1 MRRGPALSLIIVVV
15 IAVGSLAGTLLADY
29 SPQLGLDLQGGASV
43 VLRPK
48 TKANSGA
55 LKQAISI
62 IRNRVDGLGVAEADV
77 HAEGQNI
84 IVQLP
89 GVKDQKRALDL
100 VGQTAE
106 LRFRPVLEAVPLSE
120 TATTTTTAAPAP
132 ATTAPGTA
140 TTAAPA
146 SPTTAAP
153 ASPTTAAPATLRPEG
168 AELAQGATTTAPP
181 ATTAPTTAAPAPD
194 ATATTVPAAATGGIP
209 TSTRE
214 EDKAEAVVVLPIK
227 EKGKISGRYR
237 LGPTELTGKAVKSA
251 RAQFDQQQG
260 WLVAFTLNGKGST
273 EFDALA
279 ARNVGKQVAIVLDGV
294 VQSAPTIQQASFGGS
309 GQITGSFTE
318 REAKD
323 LALVLRYG
331 SLPVELRPETVQ
343 TVSAS
348 LGKDSLHAGVLA
360 GLLGLG
366 LVLLYM
372 ILYYRA
378 LGIVVLCG
386 LAVSG
391 MLMWSIVSFLGER
404 SGLAL
409 SLAGAV
415 GIIVSVGVT
424 VDSYVVYFERLKD
437 EIRAG
442 KTIRSSV
449 DRGFSRAYRTILAAD
464 TASLIGAA
472 LLYFLTVGSVR
483 GFAFFLGLST
493 VLDMVIAYTVTR
505 PMVILLG
512 RNRLFTEARWLGV
525 ARGLAA
531 PATTGS
537 AT

>member
-1 MRRGPALSLIIVVV
+1 MRRGPLLSLVVVVV
-15 IAVGSLAGTLLADY
+15 IAVGSLFATLVAGN

-48 TKANSGA
+48 TKVSSGG
-55 LKQAISI
+55 LQQAISI

-106 LRFRPVLEAVPLSE
+106 LRFRPVLGAVPVSE
-120 TATTTTTAAPAP
+120 TATPTTTATPAATSTTAAPGAPVTAAPATLRAAGTGLAPAQAATTTTAAPATP
-132 ATTAPGTA
+132 A

-146 SPTTAAP
+146 T
-153 ASPTTAAPATLRPEG
+153 
-168 AELAQGATTTAPP
+168 P
-181 ATTAPTTAAPAPD
+181 ATTA
-194 ATATTVPAAATGGIP
+194 AAAQAQTGGIP
-209 TSTRE
+209 TTSRE
-214 EDKAEAVVVLPIK
+214 DDKADQVVILPLK
-227 EKGKISGRYR
+227 EKGRITTRYQ
-237 LGPTELTGKAVKSA
+237 LGPSELTGNAVKSA
-251 RAQFDQQQG
+251 QAQYDATQG
-260 WLVAFTLNGKGST
+260 WLVNFTLTGKGSKD
-273 EFDALA
+273 FDTLA
-279 ARNVGKQVAIVLDGV
+279 AKNVGKQVAIVLDGV

-309 GQITGSFTE
+309 GQITGSFSE

-331 SLPVELRPETVQ
+331 ALPVELKPETVQ

-348 LGKDSLHAGVLA
+348 LGKDSLRAGVLA
-360 GLLGLG
+360 GMLGLG
-366 LVLLYM
+366 LVLIYM

-378 LGIVVLCG
+378 LGIVVVLG

-391 MLMWSIVSFLGER
+391 MLMWSIVSFLGEHN
-404 SGLAL
+404 GLAL

-449 DRGFSRAYRTILAAD
+449 DRGFARAYRTILAAD

-493 VLDMVIAYTVTR
+493 VLDMVIAYTFTR

-531 PATTGS
+531 PAPAGS
-537 AT
+537 AS

>member
-132 ATTAPGTA
+132 TTTAPGTA
-140 TTAAPA
+140 
-146 SPTTAAP
+146 TTAAP

-181 ATTAPTTAAPAPD
+181 ATPAPTTAAPAPD

-209 TSTRE
+209 TTTRE

-378 LGIVVLCG
+378 LGIVVVCG

-493 VLDMVIAYTVTR
+493 VLDMVIAYTFTR